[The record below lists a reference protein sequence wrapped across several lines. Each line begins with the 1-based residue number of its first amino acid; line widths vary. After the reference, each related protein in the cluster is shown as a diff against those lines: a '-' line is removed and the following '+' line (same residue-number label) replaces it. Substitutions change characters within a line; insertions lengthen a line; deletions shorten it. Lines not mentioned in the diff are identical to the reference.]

1 MLKAPARRGN
11 FGFGSKKLEPD
22 QVLEE
27 GWQLYA
33 KPTTLEPVG
42 TVFRIDGDGRR
53 FMVDQLEIKT
63 QQGAEAAARVQQRV
77 QADIGFFARFLGI
90 DSWNA
95 KLGAA
100 NAETFE
106 FEIVAP
112 VRQVTFDAA
121 MDQAMEQWLPTLKY
135 RADNRYFVIREAR
148 SATAMTYR
156 LTQAQAGEVSGGAS
170 LAIALGVGAKVGA
183 GQGGLYEIA
192 QTFPERMRVMF
203 LADEVLPV
211 KAGLAGGA
219 PALGLVKLREPLV
232 WIEEG

>member
-1 MLKAPARRGN
+1 MPISLFGNKKREPA
-11 FGFGSKKLEPD
+11 

-53 FMVDQLEIKT
+53 FMVDQLELKT

-77 QADIGFFARFLGI
+77 RADIGLFARFLGI

-95 KLGAA
+95 KVGAA

-106 FEIVAP
+106 FEIIDP
-112 VRQVTFDAA
+112 VRQIAFDAA
-121 MDQAMEQWLPTLKY
+121 MDQAMAQWLPTLKY

-170 LAIALGVGAKVGA
+170 LAIALGAGAQVGA

-203 LADEVLPV
+203 LADEVVPI

-219 PALGLVKLREPLV
+219 PVLGRVSVREPLI
-232 WIEEG
+232 WIDGG